1 MKTDHVKIIG
11 LALTCFSLGTIIQI
25 FIPNIFI
32 VILFACVMLLVGILL
47 IRC

>member
-1 MKTDHVKIIG
+1 MRNNYVKIIG

-32 VILFACVMLLVGILL
+32 VILFACVMLLIGVLL
-47 IRC
+47 LKC

>member
-1 MKTDHVKIIG
+1 MNRDFIKIIG

-32 VILFACVMLLVGILL
+32 VILFACIMLVIGILL
-47 IRC
+47 LKC